1 MSITEN
7 NRKARANPSRTTNQR
22 GSTQASKRML
32 RELISFTRLL
42 RVLGVLQLLRLSVVS
57 PVPCAFWEGH
67 NDNKIR

>member
-1 MSITEN
+1 MSIKEN
-7 NRKARANPSRTTNQR
+7 NRKARANPSELSKAR
-22 GSTQASKRML
+22 GSTQASKRMS

-67 NDNKIR
+67 NDTKIR